1 MKTKSFTLTFFLIIF
16 IPILFF
22 AQEAQYVGAK
32 KCGMCHKE
40 KLGNQCKIWKES
52 KHATAFETLLS
63 EDANKISKEMG
74 FGEKA
79 SEASECLKCHATAY
93 DVDAS
98 LISSKFKIEDGIQCE
113 SCHGAGSKYKKK
125 SIMKNHAKAVENGL
139 VEFADEKAIE
149 EHCRTCHNP
158 ESPTYMEF
166 TFKEKWEEI
175 KHPLTKH
182 EE

>member
-1 MKTKSFTLTFFLIIF
+1 MKTQISKLTFFLIIF
-16 IPILFF
+16 IPITFL
-22 AQEAQYVGAK
+22 AQEAKFVGAK
-32 KCGMCHKE
+32 KCGMCHKA
-40 KLGNQCKIWKES
+40 KMGDQLKIWRES
-52 KHATAFETLLS
+52 KHASAFETLLS
-63 EDANKISKEMG
+63 EEANKISKEMG

-93 DVDAS
+93 EVDAS
-98 LISSKFKIEDGIQCE
+98 LIASSYKVELGIQCE

-125 SIMKNHAKAVENGL
+125 SIMKDHAKAVANGL